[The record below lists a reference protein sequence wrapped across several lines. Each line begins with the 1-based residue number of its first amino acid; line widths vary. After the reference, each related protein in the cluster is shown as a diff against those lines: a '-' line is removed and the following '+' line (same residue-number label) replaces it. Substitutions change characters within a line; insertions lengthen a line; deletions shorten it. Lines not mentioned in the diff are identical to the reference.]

1 MKLKIGS
8 LIEEIASMSNE
19 IFESQTPKEERIYVE
34 LKDAN
39 RTAPEILNSFKENYT
54 GTLTVVY
61 GENIEE
67 TFVGYQLET
76 IRKMYEEFGVQ
87 IGIDFVKRNENVEI
101 EGGEAE

>member
-8 LIEEIASMSNE
+8 LVEEITSMNNE
-19 IFESQTPKEERIYVE
+19 IFENQMPKEERIYVE
-34 LKDAN
+34 LKDTN

-61 GENIEE
+61 SENIEE

>member
-19 IFESQTPKEERIYVE
+19 IFENQTPKEERIYVE
-34 LKDAN
+34 LKDTN

-61 GENIEE
+61 SKNIEE
-67 TFVGYQLET
+67 TFIGYQLET
-76 IRKMYEEFGVQ
+76 IRKMYDEFGVQ
-87 IGIDFVKRNENVEI
+87 IGIDFVKREQSETEKGTSV
-101 EGGEAE
+101 

>member
-8 LIEEIASMSNE
+8 LVEEITSMSNE
-19 IFESQTPKEERIYVE
+19 IFENQTPKEERIYVE
-34 LKDAN
+34 LKDTN

-101 EGGEAE
+101 EGGDAV